1 MIKEI
6 IFICFF
12 QIISNTNKRFLIF
25 PKFLHWKKKFI
36 NNEGATLNWVINK
49 SMFVNCFF
57 SLFSVFKNNFL
68 FLKLKNLFDNSKW
81 TKNEN
86 SSQNSVCKTLLKTCK
101 RLFSIFS
108 FQKSTKIESYDGWI
122 KAIINSGRYRLKL
135 SQKST
140 HTNKWS
146 YSTSTNKL
154 TTFT

>member
-25 PKFLHWKKKFI
+25 PKFLHWKKFI

-57 SLFSVFKNNFL
+57 SLFSIFKNNFL

-86 SSQNSVCKTLLKTCK
+86 FFQNSVCEENWKHAKK
-101 RLFSIFS
+101 LFSVSS

-122 KAIINSGRYRLKL
+122 KAIISSGRYKLKL

-154 TTFT
+154 TTFP